1 MQKNI
6 YKIRKEEN
14 HEKVVN
20 KIENTT
26 KSEKNC

>member
-6 YKIRKEEN
+6 YKIRKEN